1 MDLRTV
7 LNNGIGVVDGSKPLS
22 NAAGYIAVGIAFLL
36 SMFLRERLCMRLR
49 LSKSLEESAILAP
62 ALIIGM
68 AVLYGGAVMI
78 KSSRDNPIDNDP
90 FI

>member
-1 MDLRTV
+1 
-7 LNNGIGVVDGSKPLS
+7 
-22 NAAGYIAVGIAFLL
+22 
-36 SMFLRERLCMRLR
+36 MRLR
-49 LSKSLEESAILAP
+49 LSKPLEESAIPAP

-78 KSSRDNPIDNDP
+78 KLSNNPIDNDP